1 MNKILLSAALTLMVL
16 GIGFAAPID
25 YNISMKVLPGTA
37 HENNN
42 VTVFGYIELLDW
54 GNANSITDMNL
65 RLVRKGDLDND
76 WSRDNFDDEGVRD
89 YPSSE
94 IEYHNDINDSELL
107 LDGFFYKDLGMLRD
121 GDYVIQLRIDD
132 KMVDYKRFN
141 VLDFLTDGSSNLAM
155 DFIEVAQSSD
165 EIKLLVDLYNNNDS
179 SALNVNLSIYGRKNF
194 DNPQQ
199 VTGINISPGEKY
211 ELPESNDTYSID
223 LFADENQVFGLVLFA
238 SNLLQNASP
247 AIVVLNTGLSTIA
260 YDGELSITLDSVK
273 KNEETEAELSISNKG
288 LLTATY
294 SILVSG
300 SLSSYVQISDDSL
313 TLMPGEEVTVTLTL
327 NIPKDYDGNND
338 LKIILM
344 HDEIEISSITL
355 NPELITADKEHL
367 IIIKSINYK
376 ADQFF
381 PDQNIEGS
389 VTIENAGDYFEEFVR
404 IEISYGG
411 DIIKQQVSMN
421 QGQSK
426 DVGFTLEPQG
436 TVELSVKVITEDIS
450 TEMESTIPLVDKVY
464 SFTLVLSEHELISD
478 NQDVETVNLTVENKG
493 NNEDYYTI
501 STSGHDYY
509 TIDPKE
515 NFLLS
520 PGENETIIINVN
532 IPPDED
538 EINMSITVNS
548 KLGNESS
555 TEYLLIHVFK
565 TIETTEEK
573 ATINVDEESIQAV
586 IDEGVIYSITVTNNK
601 LITKTYA
608 LDVSS
613 DINGSITV
621 YPSDGVSVQ
630 PGETNNIYIYVT
642 PESIGDFTISYT
654 VMEDDVDVGSG
665 SLSLS
670 VSELQEEFGLTGYIV
685 AAGGVFGVAG
695 LIVLILFI
703 YFYFIRQPPKKEED
717 AFKPVEVKKAELGK
731 PKTRNEGEKY
741 W

>member
-25 YNISMKVLPGTA
+25 YNISSMMVLPGTA
-37 HENNN
+37 YENNN
-42 VTVFGYIELLDW
+42 VTVFGYLELLDW
-54 GNANSITDMNL
+54 SNANSITDMNL
-65 RLVRKGDLDND
+65 RLIRTGDLDND
-76 WSRDNFDDEGVRD
+76 WSRDNFDDEGLRD
-89 YPSSE
+89 YSSTE
-94 IEYHNDINDSELL
+94 IEYYNDINNSELL
-107 LDGFFYKDLGMLRD
+107 LDGFFYKDFGMLKD

-141 VLDFLTDGSSNLAM
+141 VLDGSSNLIM
-155 DFIEVAQSSD
+155 DFIDIAQSSD
-165 EIKLLVDLYNNNDS
+165 EIKLLVDLNNSGPNP
-179 SALNVNLSIYGRKNF
+179 LNVTLSIYGRKNF
-194 DNPQQ
+194 DNPEQ
-199 VTGINISPGEKY
+199 VTGININPGEKY
-211 ELPESNDTYSID
+211 ELPENAYDID
-223 LFADENQVFGLVLFA
+223 DFADENQVFGLVLFA
-238 SNLLQNASP
+238 SSQLQNASP
-247 AIVVLNTGLSTIA
+247 AKVILSTGLSTIA

-273 KNEETEAELSISNKG
+273 KNEETEAELSISNNG

-300 SLSSYVQISDDSL
+300 SLSSYVQVSDDDL
-313 TLMPGEEVTVTLTL
+313 NLMPEDEVTVTLTL
-327 NIPKDYDGNND
+327 NIPKDYDGSND
-338 LKIILM
+338 LKIMLM

-376 ADQFF
+376 ADRFF

-389 VTIENAGDYFEEFVR
+389 VTIENVGDYLEEFVR
-404 IEISYGG
+404 VEISYGE

-426 DVGFTLEPQG
+426 DVEFTLEPQD
-436 TVELSVKVITEDIS
+436 TAKLSIKVIIEDTS

-464 SFTLVLSEHELISD
+464 SFTSVLSEHELISD
-478 NQDVETVNLTVENKG
+478 NQDVETVNLTVENTG

-501 STSGHDYY
+501 SAGGHDYY
-509 TIDPKE
+509 TTDLD

-532 IPPDED
+532 IPTDED

-555 TEYLLIHVFK
+555 TEYLLIYIFK
-565 TIETTEEK
+565 TIETTEEE
-573 ATINVDEESIQAV
+573 ATIDVDEESIQAV

-630 PGETNNIYIYVT
+630 PGEAPSIYIYVT
-642 PESIGDFTISYT
+642 SESIGDFTISYI

-670 VSELQEEFGLTGYIV
+670 VSELQEEFGITGFIV